1 MEEEIQEE
9 KITQN
14 PNEINEDE
22 NEKTEE
28 ANTILENPGNDV
40 VALKSETAEKP
51 KEKVESNLKKFTK
64 LVDIVSFSSI
74 IIAILSALAS
84 VFLSNKSF
92 FVVAIAFCL
101 LSLVALEILF
111 GLKLSSIIKK
121 QAKASKRKNAV
132 KSEKIAVIFK
142 IILILLIICFVAFM
156 LCYMLK

>member
-1 MEEEIQEE
+1 MEEEIQEG

-28 ANTILENPGNDV
+28 ASTILESPVNEV
-40 VALKSETAEKP
+40 VALKSETAEKQ
-51 KEKVESNLKKFTK
+51 KGKGKSGLKKFTK

-84 VFLSNKSF
+84 VFLNNKIF

-121 QAKASKRKNAV
+121 QAKVNKRKNAV

-142 IILILLIICFVAFM
+142 IILVLLIICFVTFM
-156 LCYMLK
+156 LVYMLK